1 MGEGP
6 TTRSGATRDGTAVEP
21 TLVLTFAGRGNGGTQ
36 RCRIPPVGLLLGRN
50 TLVFDEPFDD
60 SRMSARHAELRIDGG
75 KVLVRDLGS
84 ETGTRLNGHVLG
96 GERALEAGDVLRLGD
111 TLLVY
116 ALSVPG
122 GGIAEPELV
131 GTSAAMIAVR
141 RSVDAVAA
149 RKHMVVITG
158 ETGTGKEVVARLL
171 HQRSGRSG
179 PFVAVNCGTFTE
191 GLVASDLFG
200 HVRGAFTG
208 AVGEQQ
214 GLFRAARGGTLVLDE
229 VAEIPLVL
237 QANLLRVLEM
247 SEVRPVGGTRDFATD
262 VRVIATSNRE
272 MVDLVQA
279 GRFRA
284 DLYSRLAQWTIRV
297 PPLRERRDDIPA
309 LTSHLLARC
318 DGLGRKVTP
327 DLAEALLMHD
337 WPLNVRGLLTVLSV
351 AVVATP
357 DEEPLA
363 LGPDVQMALRT
374 TRSMVLRD
382 AEKNIEHAVL
392 DKADL
397 TRLMERFH
405 GKVAAAAREIGV
417 TRPKL
422 YRLLWAQDI
431 DPALFRVA

>member
-1 MGEGP
+1 MGDVP
-6 TTRSGATRDGTAVEP
+6 TTRADVPSDGTAIEP
-21 TLVLTFAGRGNGGTQ
+21 TLVLTFSGRGNGGTQ
-36 RCRIPPVGLLLGRN
+36 RCRIPRDGLLLGRDAV
-50 TLVFDEPFDD
+50 VFEEAFDD
-60 SRMSARHAELRIDGG
+60 SRMSARHAQLRIEAGR
-75 KVLVRDLGS
+75 VLVRDLDS
-84 ETGTRLNGHVLG
+84 EIGTRLNGRLLV
-96 GERALEAGDVLRLGD
+96 GERTLEAGDVLRLGD

-116 ALSVPG
+116 APSVPASG
-122 GGIAEPELV
+122 MAEPELV
-131 GTSAAMIAVR
+131 GASAAMVAVR
-141 RSVDAVAA
+141 RSVDAVAGH
-149 RKHMVVITG
+149 KHMVVITG

-171 HQRSGRSG
+171 HQRSGRTG

-208 AVGEQQ
+208 AISEQQ
-214 GLFRAARGGTLVLDE
+214 GLFRTARGGTLLLDE

-279 GRFRA
+279 GRFRP
-284 DLYSRLAQWTIRV
+284 DLYARLAQWTIRV

-318 DGLGRKVTP
+318 DGEGRKLTP
-327 DLAEALLMHD
+327 DLAEALLVHD

-351 AVVATP
+351 AVVAAP
-357 DEEPLA
+357 GEEPLSLGQEVRLA
-363 LGPDVQMALRT
+363 LQT
-374 TRSMVLRD
+374 TRSMLRET
-382 AEKNIEHAVL
+382 EKRIEPRVL

-397 TRLMERFH
+397 TKLMERFH
-405 GKVAAAAREIGV
+405 GKVAAAARDLGI

-431 DPALFRVA
+431 DPAFFRVA